1 MNHSQQ
7 LNVSRRKF
15 LRWSGA
21 GAAIVATGGLGG
33 LLSACAPS
41 SPAPTTAFTTA
52 TSAAANAVT
61 LSTATISP
69 SGAPV
74 DVELALKAAPG
85 KAAIFNGKETS
96 VWSYRGEVLS
106 GDPNSLVHIPDSY
119 LGPIIRVK
127 RGQKIRINYSN
138 EIPQPSIVHWH
149 GLHVPDVVDGHPRF
163 AVDPG
168 QGYTYEFEIAN
179 RAGMY
184 WYHPHPH
191 GQTGPQV
198 YAGMAGLFMISDDEE
213 EALGLPTGDYDIPLV
228 LQDRVIDGNNQLV
241 YMPNGMMDQMIG
253 FLGNRLL
260 VNGKPDYELSVE
272 NRAYRLRFLNGS
284 NSRIYKLGWQDGT
297 PLTVIATD
305 GGLLE
310 KPVQRN
316 YVTLAPAERVE
327 LWVDF
332 SQWELGSELTLQSLA
347 FSGASP
353 MGGGMGG
360 GASVPNGAPFNVLN
374 VRVEREAREKPALP
388 AQLSTIP
395 RYQLSEAVNANNP
408 RTFTLGMQQMTW
420 TLNGRTF
427 EMTNVAN
434 DEIVKLNTLEVWE
447 FVNPA
452 GGGRGMMGGGM
463 AMVHPMHVHG
473 LQFQVIERQVQSGF
487 QDAWK
492 TVSDGFVDE
501 GWKDVVLLMPGE
513 RVKILLKFEDFTG
526 LYLYHCHNLEHEDQG
541 LMRNYRVEA

>member
-1 MNHSQQ
+1 MKQSQQ

-33 LLSACAPS
+33 LLSACAPNS
-41 SPAPTTAFTTA
+41 STPTTAFATA
-52 TSAAANAVT
+52 TPTAANAVT
-61 LSTATISP
+61 PPTATFSP

-106 GDPNSLVHIPDSY
+106 GDPNSLYHIPDSY
-119 LGPIIRVK
+119 LGPVIRVK

-163 AVDPG
+163 
-168 QGYTYEFEIAN
+168 
-179 RAGMY
+179 
-184 WYHPHPH
+184 
-191 GQTGPQV
+191 
-198 YAGMAGLFMISDDEE
+198 
-213 EALGLPTGDYDIPLV
+213 
-228 LQDRVIDGNNQLV
+228 
-241 YMPNGMMDQMIG
+241 MMDQMMG

-272 NRAYRLRFLNGS
+272 NRAYRLRLLNGS

-316 YVTLAPAERVE
+316 YVTLGPAERVE

-332 SQWELGSELTLQSLA
+332 SQWKLGSELTLQSLA
-347 FSGASP
+347 FFGALP
-353 MGGGMGG
+353 MDEMGTGGV
-360 GASVPNGAPFNVLN
+360 SVPNGAPFNVLS

-408 RTFTLGMQQMTW
+408 RTFTLEMQQMTW

-434 DEIVKLNTLEVWE
+434 DEIVKLNTLEAWE
-447 FVNPA
+447 IGKTN
-452 GGGRGMMGGGM
+452 GRFG
-463 AMVHPMHVHG
+463 
-473 LQFQVIERQVQSGF
+473 
-487 QDAWK
+487 
-492 TVSDGFVDE
+492 
-501 GWKDVVLLMPGE
+501 
-513 RVKILLKFEDFTG
+513 
-526 LYLYHCHNLEHEDQG
+526 
-541 LMRNYRVEA
+541 

>member
-1 MNHSQQ
+1 MKQ
-7 LNVSRRKF
+7 LNFSRRNF
-15 LRWSGA
+15 LRRSVW
-21 GAAIVATGGLGG
+21 GAAVLATGGLSG
-33 LLSACAPS
+33 LLSACAS
-41 SPAPTTAFTTA
+41 NPAATDVVDATA
-52 TSAAANAVT
+52 TTSPGAT
-61 LSTATISP
+61 ILPTATFAP
-69 SGAPV
+69 SNAPV
-74 DVELALKAAPG
+74 DVEFALKAAPG
-85 KAAIFNGKETS
+85 KAAIFPGKES
-96 VWSYRGEVLS
+96 AVWSYRGEVLN
-106 GDPNSLVHIPDSY
+106 GDPNSLITIPDSY
-119 LGPIIRVK
+119 LGPIFRVK
-127 RGQKIRINYSN
+127 KGQKIRINYSN

-149 GLHVPDVVDGHPRF
+149 GLHVPDVMDGHPRF

-168 QGYTYEFEIAN
+168 QSYTYEFEIAN

-198 YAGMAGLFMISDDEE
+198 YNGMAGLFLVSDEE
-213 EALGLPTGDYDIPLV
+213 EEAAGLPAGEYDIPLA

-241 YMPNGMMDQMIG
+241 YLPNGMMDRMMG

-316 YVTLAPAERVE
+316 YVVISPGERVE

-332 SQWELGSELTLQSLA
+332 SQWPLGSELRLQSLPFA
-347 FSGASP
+347 GASP
-353 MGGGMGG
+353 MGMMGG
-360 GASVPNGAPFNVLN
+360 GASVPNGAEFTTLR
-374 VRVEREAREKPALP
+374 VRIEREARENPSLP
-388 AQLSTIP
+388 ERLSTIV
-395 RYQLSEAVNANNP
+395 RYQPAEAINAGNP
-408 RTFTLGMQQMTW
+408 RTFTLGMQRMTW

-427 EMTNVAN
+427 EMTGVAN
-434 DEIVKLNTLEVWE
+434 DEIVKLNTLEMWE
-447 FVNPA
+447 FVNPGG

-463 AMVHPMHVHG
+463 AMVHPMHVHD
-473 LQFQVIERQVQSGF
+473 LQFQVVERQIQSGF
-487 QDAWK
+487 RQAWE
-492 TVSDGFVDE
+492 TVSGGYVDE

-513 RVKILLKFEDFTG
+513 RVKVALKFEDFTG